1 MERPRGKC
9 AIHWLLDHATQ
20 LTNLKRETP
29 CPEPP
34 QTYEAALRTTALAA
48 ALLFAHG
55 QTTERTVTAPER
67 LGRALGVTV
76 KVPPHWGARTVE
88 VDSAPVSQI
97 VPVKPL
103 GGEMGRVLAVTTAI
117 DQVCQGAHATRARN
131 ALPRIIRHD
140 RSMHRSAVQE

>member
-67 LGRALGVTV
+67 LGHTSRRDGE
-76 KVPPHWGARTVE
+76 GATSLRHAYQLE
-88 VDSAPVSQI
+88 S
-97 VPVKPL
+97 
-103 GGEMGRVLAVTTAI
+103 TARPS
-117 DQVCQGAHATRARN
+117 HKSS
-131 ALPRIIRHD
+131 P
-140 RSMHRSAVQE
+140 SSRSAAR